1 MWSISSLVL
10 FAGLFAFSDGPFYL
24 LHWLATSAGEQ
35 HAKPTHIVILGG
47 GGYPGE
53 QTLLRTWHAAQLAQT
68 FPLAEVVVSQASD
81 SMQEN
86 AAEHLRDELVMR
98 GVVTSRIRLQTQAR
112 NTREEA
118 LLAYGLLGDSA
129 HIRLV
134 TAPEHMRRA
143 VLSFEA
149 VGFHHVSGHPAYSDP
164 GIPDL
169 RYSESA
175 LGGRDVPVPEVGSS
189 TQLRYRFWNHLHYE
203 LLCLREFVALL
214 WYRLHGW
221 C

>member
-10 FAGLFAFSDGPFYL
+10 LAGLFAFSDGPFYL

-35 HAKPTHIVILGG
+35 HSKPTHIVILGG

-53 QTLLRTWHAAQLAQT
+53 QTLLRTWHAADLAAT
-68 FPLAEVVVSQASD
+68 FPLTEVLVSQASD

-86 AAEHLRDELVMR
+86 AAEQLREELIMR
-98 GVVTSRIRLQTQAR
+98 GVDSSRISLQTQAR

-118 LLAYGLLGDSA
+118 LLAYRLLGDSA
-129 HIRLV
+129 RVRIV

-149 VGFHHVSGHPAYSDP
+149 AGFSHVSGHPAYSDP

-169 RYSESA
+169 RYSDSS
-175 LGGRDVPVPEVGSS
+175 LGGRGVPVPEVGSS

-203 LLCLREFVALL
+203 LLCLRECVALL